1 MEIEVQIY
9 LVGGAVR
16 DHLLGR
22 EVREFD
28 WVVVG
33 ATPEM
38 LLARGFKQVGR
49 DFPVFL
55 HPDTGDEY
63 ALARTERKTGKGYTG
78 FACQTAP
85 DITLEQ
91 DLLRRDLTINAIA
104 QDDKG
109 QLIDP
114 FNGVRDLELRLLRH
128 VSTAFREDPL
138 RLLRVARFAA
148 RYANLGFTIAPETLQ
163 LMRDMVDAKEIEH
176 LTAERVW
183 KETEKALSTD
193 SPHIYFQVLYQ
204 CGALASLFPAL
215 LPLFKNSASQSN
227 VHALMALFAASQL
240 TPNISVRF
248 ASLYVNAYH
257 CDDPL
262 TKQHIIA
269 MSTDLRLP
277 IEVRDLIIQAVY
289 TQKTL
294 VNALTLTADKIIDL
308 FNQIDVWRKPQ
319 ILPQLLLVSQAN
331 ACDENGHPP
340 RQWSQ
345 GDYLTQAF
353 TIASR
358 IKAQHVMHEG
368 LTGIAIKNAINQG
381 RIAAVAH
388 WQTENS
394 FKAL

>member
-1 MEIEVQIY
+1 MQIY

-22 EVREFD
+22 QVSEFD

-78 FACQTAP
+78 FACQAAP

-148 RYANLGFTIAPETLQ
+148 RYASLGFTIAPETLQ
-163 LMRDMVDAKEIEH
+163 LMKDMVNAKEIEH

-204 CGALASLFPAL
+204 CGALSILFPAL
-215 LPLFKNSASQSN
+215 LPLFKKSASQSN

-248 ASLYVNAYH
+248 ASLYVNAYRG
-257 CDDPL
+257 DDPL
-262 TKQHIIA
+262 AKQHIIA
-269 MSTDLRLP
+269 MSAALRLP
-277 IEVRDLIIQAVY
+277 VEVRDLIIQAVY
-289 TQKTL
+289 TQNTL

-308 FNQIDVWRKPQ
+308 FNHIDVWRKPQ
-319 ILPQLLLVSQAN
+319 LLPQLLLISRAN

-340 RQWSQ
+340 RQWPQS
-345 GDYLTQAF
+345 DYLAQAF
-353 TIASR
+353 TIAST
-358 IKAQHVMHEG
+358 IKAHHVMRDG

-381 RIAAVAH
+381 RIAAVTH

-394 FKAL
+394 FNAL

>member
-1 MEIEVQIY
+1 MEINVQIY

-22 EVREFD
+22 EVNEFD

-38 LLARGFKQVGR
+38 LLSRGFKQVGR

-78 FACQTAP
+78 FTCQAAP

-114 FNGVRDLELRLLRH
+114 FNGVNDLELRILRH

-148 RYANLGFTIAPETLQ
+148 RYASLGFTIAPETLQ
-163 LMRDMVDAKEIEH
+163 LMQDMVNAKEIEH

-204 CGALASLFPAL
+204 CGALEVLFPAL
-215 LPLFKNSASQSN
+215 LPLFKNSASPAN

-248 ASLYVNAYH
+248 ASLYVNAFRS
-257 CDDPL
+257 DDPL
-262 TKQHIIA
+262 AKQHIIA
-269 MSTDLRLP
+269 MSTALRLP
-277 IEVRDLIIQAVY
+277 VETRDLIIQAVY
-289 TQKTL
+289 TKNML
-294 VNALTLTADKIIDL
+294 VDALTLTADKIIDL
-308 FNQIDVWRKPQ
+308 FNHIDVWRKPQ
-319 ILPQLLLVSQAN
+319 LLPQLLLISQAN

-340 RQWSQ
+340 KQWPQ
-345 GDYLTQAF
+345 NDYLAQAF
-353 TIASR
+353 TIAST
-358 IKAQHVMHEG
+358 IKAYHVMRDG
-368 LTGIAIKNAINQG
+368 LTGVAIKNAINQG
-381 RIAAVAH
+381 RIAAIAH

-394 FKAL
+394 FNPL